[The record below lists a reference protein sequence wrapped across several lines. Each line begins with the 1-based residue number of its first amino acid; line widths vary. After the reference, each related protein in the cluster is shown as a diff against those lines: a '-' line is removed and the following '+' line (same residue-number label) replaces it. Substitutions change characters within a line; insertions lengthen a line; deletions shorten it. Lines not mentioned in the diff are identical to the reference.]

1 MSLVSPRALYE
12 GRFGALHVLTC
23 VRSACT
29 GCPELFNNKVKND
42 VIDGYYKKALDS
54 HNVGEAVYR
63 IAIDP
68 KPKLRQ
74 CAPLCVHSPLD
85 CKAVYMSAVCPGR
98 ERCCKCACKWSFAV
112 NCSKTVV
119 HTL

>member
-1 MSLVSPRALYE
+1 M
-12 GRFGALHVLTC
+12 T
-23 VRSACT
+23 
-29 GCPELFNNKVKND
+29 

-74 CAPLCVHSPLD
+74 CTPVLFKPFAC
-85 CKAVYMSAVCPGR
+85 YMSA
-98 ERCCKCACKWSFAV
+98 SYFYFAAFA
-112 NCSKTVV
+112 SAAIS
-119 HTL
+119 LQIAMMA